1 MSTRPGKFRGLAL
14 ADSTPPSDADIIDEL
29 ASIVVRV
36 SDLIQLATT
45 GPYNSRSPKKI
56 AKRLW
61 DMNKL
66 KEAQELER
74 LFARTEELRSA
85 SFR

>member
-1 MSTRPGKFRGLAL
+1 M
-14 ADSTPPSDADIIDEL
+14 ADDTPPSDADIIDEL
-29 ASIVVRV
+29 ASIVLRV

-74 LFARTEELRSA
+74 LFARAEELKSA
-85 SFR
+85 SSDSS

>member
-1 MSTRPGKFRGLAL
+1 M
-14 ADSTPPSDADIIDEL
+14 ADNTPPSDADTIDEL
-29 ASIVVRV
+29 ASIVIRV

-61 DMNKL
+61 DMNKHI
-66 KEAQELER
+66 EAEEFER
-74 LFARTEELRSA
+74 LFARAKELRSA
-85 SFR
+85 SSDSS

>member
-1 MSTRPGKFRGLAL
+1 M
-14 ADSTPPSDADIIDEL
+14 ADKIPPSDADLVDEL
-29 ASIVVRV
+29 ASIVIRV

-61 DMNKL
+61 DMNKHI
-66 KEAQELER
+66 EAEEFETLA
-74 LFARTEELRSA
+74 ARAKELRLA
-85 SFR
+85 SSDSS

>member
-1 MSTRPGKFRGLAL
+1 M
-14 ADSTPPSDADIIDEL
+14 ADNTPLSYAHLVDEL
-29 ASIVVRV
+29 ASIVIRV

-61 DMNKL
+61 DMEKHI
-66 KEAQELER
+66 EAEEFEMLI
-74 LFARTEELRSA
+74 ARAEELKSA
-85 SFR
+85 ASDAS